1 MKAIKGSSQVPSL
14 SDLIEIIRD
23 PQQPSSSDQS
33 LPPEIDDSNPLY
45 VLNQLVEKLDAII
58 GDNQG
63 ERATQADSGT
73 QDTGRTNNPASD
85 IECYIEIFQKQSAM
99 LRKVMSKLN

>member
-1 MKAIKGSSQVPSL
+1 MKAIKSSSQVPSL

-33 LPPEIDDSNPLY
+33 LPPEIDDSNPFYALT
-45 VLNQLVEKLDAII
+45 QLVEKLESII
-58 GDNQG
+58 GDDSEQ
-63 ERATQADSGT
+63 RTTQADLRV
-73 QDTGRTNNPASD
+73 QDQEHATTRASD
-85 IECYIEIFQKQSAM
+85 IECYIDIFQKQRAM